1 MKRFALSA
9 VLCFSLFLL
18 PPGSAQDVTRPEMTI
33 MHYNHPGLLDD
44 LAVGLW
50 SWPVPADF
58 NHDGRPDLIV
68 SCECVPYNG
77 VFRFESL
84 PVTAELPGQGTPPE
98 SSMPV
103 PNPFMPVFKPAGKPV
118 SRADRNLVPSWTD
131 GELRVI
137 TRGKQYPDF
146 TETGMNRP
154 EPVPGLEELPPDG
167 RANMWKYVDFNADG
181 AADLVVG
188 VDDWTKYGWDNAYNA
203 EGVWQNPKASGNVYV
218 LINRGTDGEPCYDK
232 PILLET
238 LDGRPIDTYAWPS
251 PNFFDF
257 DGDGDLDLLCGEFIE
272 RFTYFENVGS
282 AGEPVYAPG
291 VPVLFEDGDF
301 ACENLCM
308 PTPVLY
314 DWTGNGFPDII
325 AGNEDGRIS
334 FFENT
339 GKFTK
344 TVAGE
349 GVSAV
354 PVSVPLFKRPLYFQ
368 QEADELK
375 ASSLTTPCCIDFD
388 GDGAVDIV
396 TGTTEGTILFFK
408 NLSPPGEE
416 FPKWARP
423 VYLKSRGK
431 NGGEVFR
438 ITAGINGSIQGPI
451 ERKYG
456 YTAISVIDWDTDG
469 LLDIL
474 VNSIFGKVVWL
485 RNIGSVVR
493 PEFDTPR
500 RVEVEWE
507 GAQPR
512 LAWGWMTPENDTL
525 PICRPPEHF
534 PARPG
539 KALLTQWR
547 TTPLAYDWTGDGL
560 PDLSMLDTEGYF
572 VLFERYRDEN
582 GELKLKAPRHAF
594 KDHNGTPLRLN
605 ANKGGA
611 SGRRKISVTDWDG
624 DGLPDLLVNT
634 RNAALLRCVRAENGD
649 WYFED
654 TGDLSSTLLA
664 GHSTSPTTADFNAD
678 GCPDLVIGAEDGRFY
693 YLKNSRDSGE

>member
-1 MKRFALSA
+1 MRRFAFSA
-9 VLCFSLFLL
+9 VICFTIALL
-18 PPGSAQDVTRPEMTI
+18 PCFAQDEAKPEMTI

-68 SCECVPYNG
+68 SSECVPYNG

-84 PVTAELPGQGTPPE
+84 PVSPEFPGQGTPPE
-98 SSMPV
+98 SSAPV
-103 PNPFMPVFKPAGKPV
+103 PNPAMPVFKPAGKPV
-118 SRADRNLVPSWTD
+118 SRADRNLVPSWVN

-137 TRGKQYPDF
+137 TREKQYPDF
-146 TETGMNRP
+146 TETGMGRP
-154 EPVPGLEELPPDG
+154 EPVPGLGELPPDG

-181 AADLVVG
+181 ATDLAVG
-188 VDDWTKYGWDNAYNA
+188 VDDWTKYGWDNAYSA
-203 EGVWQNPKASGNVYV
+203 EGVWQNPKAAGNVYL
-218 LINRGTDGEPCYDK
+218 LINRGTDNEPRYDK
-232 PILLET
+232 PVLLET

-282 AGEPVYAPG
+282 AEKPVYAPG
-291 VPVLFEDGDF
+291 VPVLFEDGTN

-314 DWTGNGFPDII
+314 DWTGNGYPDII
-325 AGNEDGRIS
+325 AGNEDGRVS

-344 TVAGE
+344 MTAGE
-349 GVSAV
+349 GASAV

-375 ASSLTTPCCIDFD
+375 ASSLTTPCCVDFD

-423 VYLKSRGK
+423 VYLKARGK
-431 NGGEVFR
+431 SGDEVFR
-438 ITAGINGSIQGPI
+438 ITAGTNGSIQGPI

-456 YTAISVIDWDTDG
+456 YTAISVTDWDADG
-469 LLDIL
+469 FPDIL

-485 RNIGSVVR
+485 RNIGSAAQ
-493 PEFDTPR
+493 PAFDTPR
-500 RVEVEWE
+500 RIEVEWE
-507 GAQPR
+507 GEQPR
-512 LAWGWMTPENDTL
+512 LAWGWMTPGNDTL

-560 PDLSMLDTEGYF
+560 PDLSMLDTEGYL
-572 VLFERYRDEN
+572 VLFERYRDED
-582 GELKLKAPRHAF
+582 GELKLKAPRRAF
-594 KDHNGTPLRLN
+594 KDSNGTPYRLN

-611 SGRRKISVTDWDG
+611 SGRRKICVTDWDG

-634 RNAALLRCVRAENGD
+634 RNAALLRCVKAENGD
-649 WYFED
+649 WYFQD
-654 TGDLSSTLLA
+654 MGDLSSTLLA

-678 GCPDLVIGAEDGRFY
+678 GVPDLVIGAEDGRFY
-693 YLKNSRDSGE
+693 YLKNQTRP